1 MQHSERRQRNKRSMM
16 TAVHFYTIKQMVKS
30 CHKRSALKAYK
41 TQHISIQEQTL
52 DIWFHVTIKIRFKIS
67 NQCFLEMCQ
76 ITCWSFLTWLY
87 HVFDSNQMAS

>member
-41 TQHISIQEQTL
+41 TQHISIQEQTFDVL
-52 DIWFHVTIKIRFKIS
+52 VSRHKTNQIQNIKSMFFGNVS
-67 NQCFLEMCQ
+67 NHLLV
-76 ITCWSFLTWLY
+76 I
-87 HVFDSNQMAS
+87 FDMAPPCVQF

>member
-41 TQHISIQEQTL
+41 TQHISIQDQTF
-52 DIWFHVTIKIRFKIS
+52 DFGFTSQNKSDSKY
-67 NQCFLEMCQ
+67 Q
-76 ITCWSFLTWLY
+76 INVLWKCVKSLGGHF
-87 HVFDSNQMAS
+87 